1 MEFFRIAAKYEQ
13 IEATSKRLEMTDLLV
28 SLFKEMPAEEIGKV
42 VYLTQG
48 RLYPDFVGVELG
60 MSDKLAIT
68 AIKETTGAS
77 DEEVSDAIKRTGDLG
92 SAAAEFLA
100 RKKQKTLFATPL
112 DLGRVYDN
120 LDRIAKAT
128 GASSQNVKIKLLS
141 ELLHDAAQSEGKYI
155 VRAVTGNLRLGLA
168 DMTILDALAKMQAER
183 DVSVFLTQTDNKG
196 SVCLTQTD
204 NKGAVCLTKSDNKRE
219 REKGTKPP
227 PSLFPLLSVDF
238 KNEEYTSKLKELQK
252 YYREKIENAYN
263 LYPDLG
269 HIARVLAAE
278 GIAGIEKIRIKIGV
292 PIRAMLAERLPS
304 IEEII
309 AKMEGKCGFEYKYDG
324 LRIQAHLSAGG
335 AGGGNGDGN
344 GVRTCTL
351 FSRRLEDLTEQF
363 PDVCAA
369 LRASFH
375 GRECIVEGECV
386 AVNGETGE
394 MLPFQE
400 ISHRR
405 GRKYGVESEKIMTLG
420 GKEKSQIKGGHADV
434 TIDYPVSI
442 FLFDCLYLDGEDT
455 TRRQYAE
462 RREALKKAFD
472 AGDRVKI
479 SDSLVSSNL
488 DEINAYFAKAI
499 GDGCE
504 GLIAKSLQ
512 SLYRAGARGFQWIK
526 YKRDYKSELA
536 DTIDLVVVGAFAGHG
551 ARTGKYGSLLMA
563 AYNEETGR
571 FETISRLGT
580 GFDDKTL
587 DEMPKMFAPFA
598 GKSKPAD
605 VESKIAPDVWI
616 KPNFVMEIRGAELT
630 LSPVHTCAYGKIRKE
645 SGVAIRFPRFTGKWR
660 EDKKP
665 EDATTAKEI
674 VEMYRSQ
681 LKKLEE

>member
-1 MEFFRIAAKYEQ
+1 
-13 IEATSKRLEMTDLLV
+13 
-28 SLFKEMPAEEIGKV
+28 
-42 VYLTQG
+42 
-48 RLYPDFVGVELG
+48 
-60 MSDKLAIT
+60 
-68 AIKETTGAS
+68 
-77 DEEVSDAIKRTGDLG
+77 
-92 SAAAEFLA
+92 
-100 RKKQKTLFATPL
+100 
-112 DLGRVYDN
+112 
-120 LDRIAKAT
+120 
-128 GASSQNVKIKLLS
+128 
-141 ELLHDAAQSEGKYI
+141 
-155 VRAVTGNLRLGLA
+155 
-168 DMTILDALAKMQAER
+168 
-183 DVSVFLTQTDNKG
+183 TDNKEG
-196 SVCLTQTD
+196 GE
-204 NKGAVCLTKSDNKRE
+204 KGGKVRPSSPSSLLSDNI
-219 REKGTKPP
+219 
-227 PSLFPLLSVDF
+227 
-238 KNEEYTSKLKELQK
+238 KNTEEDIKNTEYTNKLKELQK
-252 YYREKIENAYN
+252 QYREKIENAYN

-269 HIARVLAAE
+269 HIARVLASE

-324 LRIQAHLSAGG
+324 LRIQAHLG
-335 AGGGNGDGN
+335 AGGTGDGN
-344 GVRTCTL
+344 GGAGTGTCRL

-363 PDVCAA
+363 PDVCMA

-375 GRECIVEGECV
+375 GRECIVEGEGV

-405 GRKYGVESEKIMTLG
+405 GRKYGVESEKFLTLSG
-420 GKEKSQIKGGHADV
+420 EKERRIKGGHSDKTA
-434 TIDYPVSI
+434 DYPVCI

-455 TRRQYAE
+455 TRRPYAE
-462 RREALKKAFD
+462 RREALKAAF
-472 AGDRVKI
+472 AEGERVKI
-479 SDSLVSSNL
+479 SDSLVSSNI
-488 DEINAYFAKAI
+488 DEINAYFGKAI

-512 SLYRAGARGFQWIK
+512 SPYRAGARGFQWIK

-551 ARTGKYGSLLMA
+551 TRTGKYGSLLMG

-587 DEMPKMFAPFA
+587 DEMPKMFAPCVV
-598 GKSKPAD
+598 KSKPVD
-605 VESKIAPDVWI
+605 VDSGIVPDIWI

-645 SGVAIRFPRFTGKWR
+645 SGIAIRFPRFTGKWR
-660 EDKKP
+660 EDKRP

-674 VEMYRSQ
+674 VEMYRAQ
-681 LKKLEE
+681 LKKVE